1 MAAFLLPSLNWSS
14 APKFTCFVVCICT
27 LVISFSIYTLVHCKS
42 IWSLHT
48 GKFVDSFSIMHSQPF
63 RIIRSSLNISLWIK
77 LWINYQLA
85 PQGAVGYKFCLDNR
99 KHDRKTNL
107 FYDWAYH
114 RQPSNNLCGLCT
126 RYQVQYTYR

>member
-1 MAAFLLPSLNWSS
+1 MEVLSKTITNVDIQDSGHTCSFKMFFLKSNMDAAFLLPSLNSSS
-14 APKFTCFVVCICT
+14 ASKFTCFVVCIRT

-77 LWINYQLA
+77 LWINY
-85 PQGAVGYKFCLDNR
+85 
-99 KHDRKTNL
+99 
-107 FYDWAYH
+107 
-114 RQPSNNLCGLCT
+114 
-126 RYQVQYTYR
+126 